1 MGIAAGLI
9 GGGASLLGARS
20 QRKAAKRAGED
31 IAQASQA
38 AQSAEERMYQQSR
51 DDMMPWLTAGR
62 SGLEELMQMAGMER
76 YETPGA
82 ANPDFAEYQQL
93 QAQMNELQRTGN
105 PRNLRYAGQM
115 AALTDRMA
123 ALNPSPTMPSQVGYR
138 RSANPS
144 ALLDRLALDP
154 GYALRKREGMTSLE
168 NSALAR
174 GGLLSGNFLKNAQ
187 RYGQDLA
194 SQEYGNAF
202 NRLAGI
208 AGVGQTQAQQMAGL
222 GSQFAGNTGQN
233 LMNAANARASGYA
246 GKANAT
252 TDMLGNLT
260 NLAMMGY
267 GMGMFGK
274 KPAIKPTT

>member
-1 MGIAAGLI
+1 MGIAEALIAGA
-9 GGGASLLGARS
+9 GASALGARS

-51 DDMMPWLTAGR
+51 EDMMPWLTAGR
-62 SGLEELMQMAGMER
+62 AGLEELMQMAGMER
-76 YETPGA
+76 TPDTV
-82 ANPDFAEYQQL
+82 NPEYAKFQEL
-93 QAQMNELQRTGN
+93 QAQYNAISPTGLTSAAQRAA
-105 PRNLRYAGQM
+105 LADQM
-115 AALTDRMA
+115 AK
-123 ALNPSPTMPSQVGYR
+123 LNQSPTIAGGYA
-138 RSANPS
+138 RSTNPQ
-144 ALLDRLALDP
+144 AMLDRLALDP
-154 GYALRKREGMTSLE
+154 GYALRRREGMTSLE

-202 NRLAGI
+202 NRMAGI
-208 AGVGQTQAQQMAGL
+208 AGVGQSQAQQLSGL
-222 GSQFAGNTGQN
+222 GSQFASSTGQN

-274 KPAIKPTT
+274 GK

>member
-1 MGIAAGLI
+1 MGIETALLV
-9 GGGASLLGARS
+9 GGAGASLLGALS
-20 QRKAAKRAGED
+20 QRKAAKSAAE
-31 IAQASQA
+31 AQAQAAQA

-51 DDMMPWLTAGR
+51 EDMMPWLTAGR
-62 SGLEELMQMAGMER
+62 AGLDELMQMAGMER
-76 YETPGA
+76 YEAPREV
-82 ANPDFAEYQQL
+82 NPDFAQYQQL
-93 QAQMNELQRTGN
+93 QAQIDELQRTGN
-105 PRNLRYAGQM
+105 PRNLQYAGQM
-115 AALTDRMA
+115 AVLTDRMA
-123 ALNPSPTMPSQVGYR
+123 SLNPSPTLAGQVGYR
-138 RSANPS
+138 RSSNPQ
-144 ALLDRLALDP
+144 AMLDRLALDP
-154 GYALRKREGMTSLE
+154 GYALRRREGMSSLE

-208 AGVGQTQAQQMAGL
+208 AGVGQTQAQQLSGL
-222 GSQFAGNTGQN
+222 GSQFASSTGQN

-260 NLAMMGY
+260 NMAMMGY
-267 GMGMFGK
+267 GMGMFGGGK
-274 KPAIKPTT
+274 